1 MDPGTQV
8 PRETPKAGNR
18 VRKQF
23 GNHRRGFLR
32 AGKLSSEP
40 VSLFGGR
47 RDSRSF
53 AYHSTPMVVA
63 R

>member
-1 MDPGTQV
+1 MLGL
-8 PRETPKAGNR
+8 RFRGKKPKAGSR
-18 VRKQF
+18 VREQF

-32 AGKLSSEP
+32 AGRLSSEP
-40 VSLFGGR
+40 ISLFGGR
-47 RDSRSF
+47 RDNGSF